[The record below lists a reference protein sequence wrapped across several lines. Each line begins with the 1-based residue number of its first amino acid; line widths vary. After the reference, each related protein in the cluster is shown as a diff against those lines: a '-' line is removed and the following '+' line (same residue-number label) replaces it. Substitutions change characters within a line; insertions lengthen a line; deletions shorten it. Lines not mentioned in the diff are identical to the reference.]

1 MLRALVVCTLT
12 ALVASAT
19 TVVAIESGELN
30 GPIQLE
36 GQWDD
41 AEYGALTW
49 TAALRM
55 NGTAFSGVVELPDAA
70 GAAPLV
76 VEGTRVG
83 NEVTFRIVRS
93 DRQLGSF
100 EGKVEGTQLIG
111 SYVDAKGGAKA
122 WSGAWR
128 PESVRVDRDA
138 SPAE

>member
-1 MLRALVVCTLT
+1 MRRALMLS
-12 ALVASAT
+12 ALAVLVGGTSAI
-19 TVVAIESGELN
+19 AIEAEELN
-30 GPIQLE
+30 APVQLE

-41 AEYGALTW
+41 TKYGALTW

-55 NGTAFSGVVELPDAA
+55 NGTEFSGVVKLPDAA
-70 GAAPLV
+70 GAPPLV

-83 NEVTFRIVRS
+83 DEVRFRIVGS
-93 DRQLGSF
+93 EKQLGVF

-111 SYVDAKGGAKA
+111 SYVDSKGVAKA

-138 SPAE
+138 PSAE